1 MLVKPLCEVVLW
13 TLAAPRLLFPID
25 FNAPRAYPL
34 NSLSS
39 NSLVVGDFNG
49 DHIPDLAVTAYDIIG
64 LNQGSGVEIF
74 LGGANG
80 LFHAGGIYQLPSFPG
95 ISSSSIVAGDF
106 NHDGNL
112 DLATVTQVGVSILFG
127 NGDGTFQPSVNYSAG
142 TFPTAVAMSDFN
154 GDGNLD
160 LAISNQNSNNV
171 SILLGQ
177 ADGTF
182 QPAVNYAVGV
192 QPVYVAA
199 GEFNHDGTPDLVV
212 ANYDKNGYGTV
223 SILFGVGDGTFHAAV
238 NHKVGLYPQS
248 IAVADYNRDG
258 KDDLAIT
265 HAGGGGLSIML
276 ALRAGAFAPPV
287 TVATYDPLRLPVR
300 PSPYR

>member
-177 ADGTF
+177 ADGTSAGGELRRRG
-182 QPAVNYAVGV
+182 PARLCGGGGV
-192 QPVYVAA
+192 QPRRDARPGCRQLRQKRLRHGVYSFRC
-199 GEFNHDGTPDLVV
+199 GG
-212 ANYDKNGYGTV
+212 
-223 SILFGVGDGTFHAAV
+223 
-238 NHKVGLYPQS
+238 
-248 IAVADYNRDG
+248 RDF
-258 KDDLAIT
+258 
-265 HAGGGGLSIML
+265 S
-276 ALRAGAFAPPV
+276 RCRQP
-287 TVATYDPLRLPVR
+287 
-300 PSPYR
+300 